1 MSEYNKTDR
10 ELTDDAWSR
19 LQNKLAQ
26 EPKAEQWSRWSE
38 ERPAEQPP
46 LAAMASA
53 TALPLLNAATEPSAA
68 SGPAL
73 HGLTAEPNTGAW
85 SDSAKKSRPA
95 LGWMQKHKNWIGG
108 AAAAIVLT
116 VVIATPSGNEALA
129 AILNKFRMQQVTVVQ
144 ENDLTAILN
153 GAFEDGKS
161 REAVNKFGTFTHA
174 SGTAYGE
181 MSVEEASKKLGHK
194 VFIPKEYDA
203 ANRSLYVS
211 PSSSI
216 TFKMNVDEV
225 NKAMSR
231 LGATKLLPVSVNGKP
246 ITLETGEAVHLYVQ
260 NDAADKRSPGYSLSQ
275 QPVPTLTVDPSI
287 PVSEA
292 LDAVLQ
298 FPMLPESLKESL
310 QNANVLNGGAIPM
323 PVIANGQTEKT
334 SIDGR
339 DVIIITSRYGKE
351 TAYSATWVDRG
362 QLLRLDG
369 GNALPTRQ
377 ALLDKVSELIRS

>member
-1 MSEYNKTDR
+1 MNEYKKTDR
-10 ELTDDAWSR
+10 ELTDAAWSR
-19 LQNKLAQ
+19 LQDKLAQ
-26 EPKAEQWSRWSE
+26 EPGAEQWSRWSQ

-46 LAAMASA
+46 LAAAMA
-53 TALPLLNAATEPSAA
+53 PQLLSRAAEPSAI
-68 SGPAL
+68 SGTAL
-73 HGLTAEPNTGAW
+73 QGLTAEPNTAGG
-85 SDSAKKSRPA
+85 DSAKTRPA
-95 LGWMQKHKNWIGG
+95 FGWMQKYKKWIGG

-116 VVIATPSGNEALA
+116 AVIATPSGNEALA

-181 MSVEEASKKLGHK
+181 MSVEEAAKKLGHK

-211 PSSSI
+211 PSSTI

-231 LGATKLLPVSVNGKP
+231 LGATKLLPVSVDGKP
-246 ITLETGEAVHLYVQ
+246 ITLETGESVHVYVQ

-275 QPVPTLTVDPSI
+275 QPVPTITVDPSI

-334 SIDGR
+334 SVDGR
-339 DVIIITSRYGKE
+339 DVIITTSKYGKE
-351 TAYSATWVDRG
+351 TSYSATWVDRG